1 MKSNVDRVSGNIDY
15 ISTLGTNILLS
26 ASRRSIFHLYGANKI
41 NVTFNPSD
49 YLYNIIILFHE
60 TQFYFM
66 IIGND
71 SEITQ
76 IGAAYINDKCFS
88 QYLLPSERIS
98 TSAIDLTGLTVAGSQ
113 MYKECEPVP
122 STSKSEGL
130 SNFLQ
135 WLSSIYEYGC
145 RESYSRI
152 CWHTFT
158 L

>member
-1 MKSNVDRVSGNIDY
+1 
-15 ISTLGTNILLS
+15 
-26 ASRRSIFHLYGANKI
+26 
-41 NVTFNPSD
+41 
-49 YLYNIIILFHE
+49 
-60 TQFYFM
+60 M

-76 IGAAYINDKCFS
+76 IGAAYLNDKRV
-88 QYLLPSERIS
+88 QTVLLPSERIS
-98 TSAIDLTGLTVAGSQ
+98 TSAIALNGLTVAGSQ

-152 CWHTFT
+152 C
-158 L
+158 